1 MTYIEFFDKTSVENI
16 CACLAMTPDE
26 VVLVGDNAKAMQR
39 HIENYKEIFKDRGKE
54 IDFSYKKVSRWKTD
68 EVVAV
73 LTKIVEEHKD
83 CVFGITGGDEIV
95 LFALGIIYERSEG
108 KNIQVHRIS
117 IQNNRIYDCD
127 MDGKVIDH
135 QNPKL
140 SVEENIRIYGGEVV
154 KRMKNGKRIDIWD
167 MNAAFK
173 TEIEEMWTICKEDP
187 KSWNI
192 QMGVFETIGKV
203 GSTSEDG
210 MTVTASLAEIK
221 KYYKENTGYY
231 SVKDDLIEKLKNK
244 NLISEFEENDD
255 IVTVTYKNTQVKRC
269 LTKAGQALEMKIYM
283 IARELRDEEDQLLYN
298 DVMNGVEIDWDGEDV
313 GNDKLN
319 ANTMNEID
327 VLLMHDMVPV
337 FVSCK
342 NGAVKAEELYK
353 LNTVA
358 ERFGGKYAK
367 KILVSSMLPNLE
379 NEESFKKRAQDMHIH
394 VITGHT
400 LMNDVAL
407 TKSLRHLWM

>member
-1 MTYIEFFDKTSVENI
+1 
-16 CACLAMTPDE
+16 
-26 VVLVGDNAKAMQR
+26 
-39 HIENYKEIFKDRGKE
+39 
-54 IDFSYKKVSRWKTD
+54 
-68 EVVAV
+68 
-73 LTKIVEEHKD
+73 
-83 CVFGITGGDEIV
+83 
-95 LFALGIIYERSEG
+95 
-108 KNIQVHRIS
+108 
-117 IQNNRIYDCD
+117 
-127 MDGKVIDH
+127 
-135 QNPKL
+135 
-140 SVEENIRIYGGEVV
+140 
-154 KRMKNGKRIDIWD
+154 

-203 GSTSEDG
+203 GNTSEDG

-244 NLISEFEENDD
+244 NIISEFEE
-255 IVTVTYKNTQVKRC
+255 
-269 LTKAGQALEMKIYM
+269 
-283 IARELRDEEDQLLYN
+283 N